1 MNGARSRSLSISMLA
16 ERSVVLDE
24 ASGGGAERQLLAE
37 TALLRR
43 RGHQVRVYVSD
54 RRGDLPG
61 VRRIRYPGGRGR
73 GWFLYH
79 ALFAAAAG
87 RADIL
92 HAATDLALASLLRPE
107 RCLTHFPRDGGVL
120 PGYSTRSWTKSRYRR
135 SWFAFQSEAALGHFA
150 EAYPAIPA
158 ERCFAI
164 PGGVDLSLFR
174 PREAR
179 EPREPRRPVRLAF
192 AGQWAEVK
200 GITDLLDA
208 IVLLEA
214 KRDDFEL
221 VVFGSAGLWN
231 RVSAAGRSS
240 ELWEKEVLTRIEGM
254 RSVRIGGQQ
263 TQRGMAEAYRDID
276 VAVVPSRSEA
286 MGLSTIEAQAAGL
299 PVVGTR
305 VGGIPEVVVDGQT
318 GLLVPPRDPPA
329 LSGAIEKLL
338 DRPDLR
344 RSMGARARE
353 RAERRFGWERHVDL
367 LTEVYERMAS
377 DRVGRVLAEQR
388 HG

>member
-1 MNGARSRSLSISMLA
+1 VNGTGSLNISLLA

-43 RGHQVRVYVSD
+43 RGHRVRLYVSD
-54 RRGDLPG
+54 RRGTLPG
-61 VRRIRYPGGRGR
+61 VRRIRYPGARGTGRS
-73 GWFLYH
+73 LYY

-92 HAATDLALASLLRPE
+92 HAATDQALVALLRPT
-107 RCLTHFPRDGGVL
+107 RSLTHFPRDGGVL
-120 PGYSTRSWTKSRYRR
+120 PGYSNRPWTRRRYER
-135 SWFAFQSEAALGHFA
+135 SWFAFQSEASLRRFA

-164 PGGVDLSLFR
+164 PSGVDLSLFS
-174 PREAR
+174 PP
-179 EPREPRRPVRLAF
+179 EPREPRRLVRVAF
-192 AGQWAEVK
+192 AGEWAEVK

-208 IVLLEA
+208 IALLEG

-231 RVSAAGRSS
+231 KVDPADRRRAESQEAEIRS
-240 ELWEKEVLTRIEGM
+240 RIERM
-254 RSVRIGGQQ
+254 RSVRIGGRQ
-263 TQRGMAEAYRDID
+263 THRGMAEAYRDID

-299 PVVGTR
+299 PVVGSR

-329 LSGAIEKLL
+329 LAGAIERLL
-338 DRPDLR
+338 DQPGLR
-344 RSMGARARE
+344 RAMGAQARE
-353 RAERRFGWERHVDL
+353 RAERSFGWERHVDL
-367 LTEVYERMAS
+367 LMAAYERIARLS
-377 DRVGRVLAEQR
+377 SRDGSARR
-388 HG
+388 HRER